1 MRSRLFLVLLVPA
14 AAVLVPM
21 SLFTVDRTEFVY
33 LTRFG
38 RHVATYDGA
47 DDSQAGLHVKWPW
60 PVESVLRLDRRLQ
73 YFDITGAE
81 LLTRDPRGN
90 TIDKTLT
97 LDAFVCWRIADASG
111 VDRFIRAVGTPDGAQ
126 AILNQRVSSDL
137 GAAVSRMEL
146 GDLITTDPDKVD
158 RERERLRQRLLDEPG
173 AGSTPSLRTTAA
185 RDYGIEV
192 VDIRLRRSSHPPAV
206 RQAIFERIRSER
218 DKKSEDYRTLGK
230 READD
235 IRSRGI
241 REASELKAR
250 ADAEALR
257 LRGEA
262 EAEADRIRNEAQ
274 SKDPQFYAFLR
285 KLEEYQRI
293 LGDNKSMLL
302 LSTHRELFDVL
313 FNPPAPGNAPPRTAG
328 EPAKDRGNMAARRG
342 GS

>member
-1 MRSRLFLVLLVPA
+1 MRYRLFLVLLVLA
-14 AAVLVPM
+14 AAVLLPM

-33 LTRFG
+33 RTRFG

-60 PVESVLRLDRRLQ
+60 PVESVQRLDRRLQ

-81 LLTRDPRGN
+81 LLTRDPKGN

-97 LDAFVCWRIADASG
+97 LDAFVCWRIADAAG

-126 AILNQRVSSDL
+126 AILNQRVSSEL

-146 GDLITTDPDKVD
+146 GDLIATDPDKVD
-158 RERERLRQRLLDEPG
+158 RERERLRQRLLNEPG
-173 AGSTPSLRTTAA
+173 AGGAPSLRAAA

-192 VDIRLRRSSHPPAV
+192 VDIRLRRSSHPAAV
-206 RQAIFERIRSER
+206 RQAIFERIKSER
-218 DKKSEDYRTLGK
+218 DKKSEDYRTLGE
-230 READD
+230 REAAD
-235 IRSRGI
+235 IKSRGV

-262 EAEADRIRNEAQ
+262 DAEADRIRNEAQ
-274 SKDPQFYAFLR
+274 GKDPQFYTFLR

-313 FNPPAPGNAPPRTAG
+313 FNPPAPGNVPPRTAG
-328 EPAKDRGNMAARRG
+328 GPARDRTNMAAKRG